1 MIWICLLQGGQEIA
15 LFLLIFLS
23 KMKKI
28 LLSSAFQ
35 VSTPFLTCQRLTL
48 LVDAFLLVTM
58 MKQFACILTVFS
70 VFTIA
75 LSSANGAVQSGL
87 VKAERVNVR
96 TQPNILSE
104 VVSQVNTGDNVQVL
118 ETILHDKP
126 IPGNPREWYRIGIPE
141 GAVLWVAGDYVDPTG
156 QTVTASRL
164 NVRAGPSESYTV
176 VARLNRGDKV
186 ERIKESGGWI
196 SIKPPASSFA
206 YVATSF
212 IDLISETEQP
222 PALEPELATPV
233 EVEAVSE
240 GIYEETPLLIVDNP
254 NSGENRVL
262 KSTIQGNQP
271 DNDESLIVQ
280 TETQNIPPTPV
291 QTEIPPEANPVQKV
305 QPEVIISKPI
315 DDLDNDPSLSDNTE
329 NAIEQAVPEDSGLK
343 PIESIESSSSSDAQ
357 VRLPSETIVA
367 ENPSDAL
374 DALRRIVTREGI
386 VRRSR
391 SIQSPT
397 YHRLEDPLTHKTMN
411 YLYTG
416 RLHLNTSPSRTDLK
430 PYEGYR
436 IQVTGQESVDLRWP
450 KIPVIE
456 IEELK
461 IAD

>member
-1 MIWICLLQGGQEIA
+1 M
-15 LFLLIFLS
+15 
-23 KMKKI
+23 
-28 LLSSAFQ
+28 
-35 VSTPFLTCQRLTL
+35 
-48 LVDAFLLVTM
+48 LVDAFLLVEM

-70 VFTIA
+70 VFAIA
-75 LSSANGAVQSGL
+75 LSTANGAVQSGL

-118 ETILHDKP
+118 ETIIHDKP

-141 GAVLWVAGDYVDPTG
+141 AAVLWVAGDYVDPTG

-196 SIKPPASSFA
+196 SIKPPATSFA

-212 IDLISETEQP
+212 IDLISETEQLP
-222 PALEPELATPV
+222 VLEPELTTSV
-233 EVEAVSE
+233 EVETVSE
-240 GIYEETPLLIVDNP
+240 GINEETPLLIIDNP

-262 KSTIQGNQP
+262 RSTIEGNRPDSDELPVVQP
-271 DNDESLIVQ
+271 VE
-280 TETQNIPPTPV
+280 QNTPPTPI
-291 QTEIPPEANPVQKV
+291 QTEIPSEANPVEKI
-305 QPEVIISKPI
+305 QPEVIISQPI
-315 DDLDNDPSLSDNTE
+315 DHPDDNPSLSDNLE
-329 NAIEQAVPEDSGLK
+329 NTNEQAVLEDSGLK
-343 PIESIESSSSSDAQ
+343 PLESIEPSSGSDDQ
-357 VRLPSETIVA
+357 VRLPSEIIVS

-416 RLHLNTSPSRTDLK
+416 RLHLNTAPNRTDLK

-436 IQVTGQESVDLRWP
+436 IRVTGQESVDLRWP

>member
-1 MIWICLLQGGQEIA
+1 
-15 LFLLIFLS
+15 
-23 KMKKI
+23 
-28 LLSSAFQ
+28 
-35 VSTPFLTCQRLTL
+35 
-48 LVDAFLLVTM
+48 
-58 MKQFACILTVFS
+58 
-70 VFTIA
+70 
-75 LSSANGAVQSGL
+75 
-87 VKAERVNVR
+87 
-96 TQPNILSE
+96 
-104 VVSQVNTGDNVQVL
+104 
-118 ETILHDKP
+118 
-126 IPGNPREWYRIGIPE
+126 
-141 GAVLWVAGDYVDPTG
+141 
-156 QTVTASRL
+156 
-164 NVRAGPSESYTV
+164 

-254 NSGENRVL
+254 NSGENRVI

-280 TETQNIPPTPV
+280 PETQNIPPTPV

>member
-1 MIWICLLQGGQEIA
+1 
-15 LFLLIFLS
+15 
-23 KMKKI
+23 MKKA
-28 LLSSAFQ
+28 SFFGAFC

-48 LVDAFLLVTM
+48 LVDAFLLIKM
-58 MKQFACILTVFS
+58 MKQFACIFTVFS
-70 VFTIA
+70 VFAIA
-75 LSSANGAVQSGL
+75 LPTAKGAVQSGL

-141 GAVLWVAGDYVDPTG
+141 GAVLWVAGDYLDPTG

-212 IDLISETEQP
+212 IDLISEAEQP
-222 PALEPELATPV
+222 PALEPELTTPV

-240 GIYEETPLLIVDNP
+240 EIYEETPLLIVDNP
-254 NSGENRVL
+254 NSGESRVI

-271 DNDESLIVQ
+271 DNDESSIVQ
-280 TETQNIPPTPV
+280 PVAQNTPPTPV
-291 QTEIPPEANPVQKV
+291 QTDISPEENPAEQI
-305 QPEVIISKPI
+305 QPEVVTSQPI
-315 DDLDNDPSLSDNTE
+315 EELDNDPLLPENPENTT
-329 NAIEQAVPEDSGLK
+329 EQVVLEDSGLK
-343 PIESIESSSSSDAQ
+343 PLESIES
-357 VRLPSETIVA
+357 ETMVA

-416 RLHLNTSPSRTDLK
+416 RLHLNTAPSRTDLK

-436 IQVTGQESVDLRWP
+436 IRVTGQESVDLRWP

-456 IEELK
+456 VEELK

>member
-1 MIWICLLQGGQEIA
+1 
-15 LFLLIFLS
+15 
-23 KMKKI
+23 
-28 LLSSAFQ
+28 
-35 VSTPFLTCQRLTL
+35 LTL
-48 LVDAFLLVTM
+48 LVDAFLLLGM

-70 VFTIA
+70 VFA
-75 LSSANGAVQSGL
+75 LALPTAHGAVQSGI

-118 ETILHDKP
+118 ETILHEKP

-196 SIKPPASSFA
+196 SIKPPVSSFA

-222 PALEPELATPV
+222 PALEQERVIPV
-233 EVEAVSE
+233 DVEKVSE
-240 GIYEETPLLIVDNP
+240 GGNEEIPLLIVDNP
-254 NSGENRVL
+254 DSGEDRVL
-262 KSTIQGNQP
+262 KSTIDGNQP
-271 DNDESLIVQ
+271 DNDELPVVQ
-280 TETQNIPPTPV
+280 PAAQNTPPTPV
-291 QTEIPPEANPVQKV
+291 QTEIPPEKV
-305 QPEVIISKPI
+305 QPEIIASKPI
-315 DDLDNDPSLSDNTE
+315 DDPSLSENPENT
-329 NAIEQAVPEDSGLK
+329 NEQAVLEDSGLK
-343 PIESIESSSSSDAQ
+343 PLETIEPSSLSDEQ
-357 VRLPSETIVA
+357 VRLPSEIIVA

-374 DALRRIVTREGI
+374 DELRRIVTREGI

-436 IQVTGQESVDLRWP
+436 IRVTGQESVDLRWP

>member
-1 MIWICLLQGGQEIA
+1 M
-15 LFLLIFLS
+15 
-23 KMKKI
+23 
-28 LLSSAFQ
+28 
-35 VSTPFLTCQRLTL
+35 
-48 LVDAFLLVTM
+48 LVDAFLLLGM

-70 VFTIA
+70 VFAIA
-75 LSSANGAVQSGL
+75 LPTANGAVQSGL

-212 IDLISETEQP
+212 IDLISETQQP
-222 PALEPELATPV
+222 PALEPELTAPV
-233 EVEAVSE
+233 EVETVSE
-240 GIYEETPLLIVDNP
+240 EINEEIPLLIVDNP

-262 KSTIQGNQP
+262 KSTVEGNQP
-271 DNDESLIVQ
+271 DNDESRIVQ
-280 TETQNIPPTPV
+280 PVEQNTPPTPV
-291 QTEIPPEANPVQKV
+291 QTEIPSEANPVEKI
-305 QPEVIISKPI
+305 QPEVITKPI
-315 DDLDNDPSLSDNTE
+315 DDLDNDPSLSENLENT
-329 NAIEQAVPEDSGLK
+329 NEQAVLEDSGLK
-343 PIESIESSSSSDAQ
+343 PLESIEPPSGSDAQ
-357 VRLPSETIVA
+357 VRLPSEIIVA

-416 RLHLNTSPSRTDLK
+416 RLHLNTAPSRIDLK

-436 IQVTGQESVDLRWP
+436 IRVTGQESVDLRWP

>member
-1 MIWICLLQGGQEIA
+1 
-15 LFLLIFLS
+15 
-23 KMKKI
+23 
-28 LLSSAFQ
+28 
-35 VSTPFLTCQRLTL
+35 
-48 LVDAFLLVTM
+48 

-70 VFTIA
+70 VFAIA
-75 LSSANGAVQSGL
+75 LSTANGAVQSGL

-118 ETILHDKP
+118 ETIIHDKP

-141 GAVLWVAGDYVDPTG
+141 AAVLWVAGDYVDPTG

-196 SIKPPASSFA
+196 SIKPPATSFA

-212 IDLISETEQP
+212 IDLISETEQLP
-222 PALEPELATPV
+222 VLEPELTTSV
-233 EVEAVSE
+233 EVETVSE
-240 GIYEETPLLIVDNP
+240 GINEETPLLIIDNP

-262 KSTIQGNQP
+262 RSTIEGNRPDSDELPVVQP
-271 DNDESLIVQ
+271 VE
-280 TETQNIPPTPV
+280 QNTPPTPI
-291 QTEIPPEANPVQKV
+291 QTEIPPEANPVEKI
-305 QPEVIISKPI
+305 QPEVIISQPI
-315 DDLDNDPSLSDNTE
+315 DHPDDNPSLSDNLE
-329 NAIEQAVPEDSGLK
+329 NTNEQAVLEDSGLK
-343 PIESIESSSSSDAQ
+343 PLESIEPSSGSDDQ
-357 VRLPSETIVA
+357 VRLPSEIIVS

-416 RLHLNTSPSRTDLK
+416 RLHLNTAPNRTDLK

-436 IQVTGQESVDLRWP
+436 IRVTGQESVDLRWP

>member
-1 MIWICLLQGGQEIA
+1 M
-15 LFLLIFLS
+15 
-23 KMKKI
+23 
-28 LLSSAFQ
+28 
-35 VSTPFLTCQRLTL
+35 
-48 LVDAFLLVTM
+48 
-58 MKQFACILTVFS
+58 
-70 VFTIA
+70 
-75 LSSANGAVQSGL
+75 
-87 VKAERVNVR
+87 
-96 TQPNILSE
+96 
-104 VVSQVNTGDNVQVL
+104 
-118 ETILHDKP
+118 
-126 IPGNPREWYRIGIPE
+126 
-141 GAVLWVAGDYVDPTG
+141 LWVAGDYVDPTG

-196 SIKPPASSFA
+196 SIKPPVSSFA

-222 PALEPELATPV
+222 PALEQERVIPV
-233 EVEAVSE
+233 DVEKVSE
-240 GIYEETPLLIVDNP
+240 GGNEEIPLLIVDNP
-254 NSGENRVL
+254 DSGEDRVL
-262 KSTIQGNQP
+262 KSTIDGNQP
-271 DNDESLIVQ
+271 DNDELPVVQ
-280 TETQNIPPTPV
+280 PAAQNTPPTPV
-291 QTEIPPEANPVQKV
+291 QTEIPPEKV
-305 QPEVIISKPI
+305 QPEIIASKPI
-315 DDLDNDPSLSDNTE
+315 DDPSLSENPENT
-329 NAIEQAVPEDSGLK
+329 NEQAVLEDSGLK
-343 PIESIESSSSSDAQ
+343 PLETIEPSSLSDEQ
-357 VRLPSETIVA
+357 VRLPSEIIVA

-374 DALRRIVTREGI
+374 DELRRIVTREGI

-436 IQVTGQESVDLRWP
+436 IRVTGQESVDLRWP

>member
-1 MIWICLLQGGQEIA
+1 
-15 LFLLIFLS
+15 
-23 KMKKI
+23 
-28 LLSSAFQ
+28 
-35 VSTPFLTCQRLTL
+35 
-48 LVDAFLLVTM
+48 

-70 VFTIA
+70 VFAIA
-75 LSSANGAVQSGL
+75 LSTANGAVQSGL

-118 ETILHDKP
+118 ETIIHDKP

-141 GAVLWVAGDYVDPTG
+141 AAVLWVAGDYVDPTG

-196 SIKPPASSFA
+196 SIKPPATSFA

-212 IDLISETEQP
+212 IDLISETEQLP
-222 PALEPELATPV
+222 VLEPELTTSV
-233 EVEAVSE
+233 EVETVSE
-240 GIYEETPLLIVDNP
+240 GINEETPLLIIDNP

-262 KSTIQGNQP
+262 RSTIEGNRPDSDELPVVQP
-271 DNDESLIVQ
+271 VE
-280 TETQNIPPTPV
+280 QNTPPTPI
-291 QTEIPPEANPVQKV
+291 QTEIPPEANPVEKI
-305 QPEVIISKPI
+305 QPEVIISQPI
-315 DDLDNDPSLSDNTE
+315 DHPDDNPSLSDNLE
-329 NAIEQAVPEDSGLK
+329 NTNEQAVLEDSGLK
-343 PIESIESSSSSDAQ
+343 PLESIESSSGSDDQ
-357 VRLPSETIVA
+357 VRLPSEIIVS

-416 RLHLNTSPSRTDLK
+416 RLHLNTAPNRTDLK

-436 IQVTGQESVDLRWP
+436 IRVTGQESVDLRWP

>member
-1 MIWICLLQGGQEIA
+1 
-15 LFLLIFLS
+15 
-23 KMKKI
+23 MKKGYI
-28 LLSSAFQ
+28 LSAFQ

-48 LVDAFLLVTM
+48 LVDAFLLVGM

-70 VFTIA
+70 VFAIA
-75 LSSANGAVQSGL
+75 LPTANGAVQSGL

-222 PALEPELATPV
+222 PALEPELTTPV
-233 EVEAVSE
+233 EVGTVSE
-240 GIYEETPLLIVDNP
+240 GTYEETPLLIVDNP

-262 KSTIQGNQP
+262 KSTIEGNQP
-271 DNDESLIVQ
+271 DNDESRIVQ
-280 TETQNIPPTPV
+280 PVAQNTPPTPV
-291 QTEIPPEANPVQKV
+291 QTEIPPEEDPVEEI

-315 DDLDNDPSLSDNTE
+315 DDLDNDPSLSENLENT
-329 NAIEQAVPEDSGLK
+329 NEQAVLEDSGLK
-343 PIESIESSSSSDAQ
+343 SLESIEPSSPPDAQ
-357 VRLPSETIVA
+357 VRLPSEIIVA

-416 RLHLNTSPSRTDLK
+416 RLHLNTTPSRTDLK

-436 IQVTGQESVDLRWP
+436 IRVTGQESVDLRWP